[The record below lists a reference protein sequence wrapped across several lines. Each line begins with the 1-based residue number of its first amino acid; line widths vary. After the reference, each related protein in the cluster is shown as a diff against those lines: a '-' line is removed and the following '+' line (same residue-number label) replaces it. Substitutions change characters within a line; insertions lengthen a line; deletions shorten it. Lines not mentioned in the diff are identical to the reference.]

1 MTVASATATP
11 LSFYEDAYNP
21 ARVLE
26 SPEFRVLADNDPV
39 LKDKS
44 ANIACAYNP
53 AHQVHLVQKPAVKP
67 RKDEVI
73 VHVRST
79 GICG

>member
-1 MTVASATATP
+1 MTAATSATKR
-11 LSFYEDAYNP
+11 SFYEDAYDP
-21 ARVLE
+21 ARVLD
-26 SPEFRVLADNDPV
+26 SAEFRVLEEGDAV
-39 LKDKS
+39 LKDKT

-53 AHQVHLVQKPAVKP
+53 AHQVHLIQKPNAKP